1 VKETESF
8 TGWSLAA
15 RKQFVVDETLKMTE
29 DGVSYVLTKDVLF
42 KSPSAA
48 AATLSGRAIN
58 GWTAWK
64 DKDGNT
70 LDENLRK

>member
-1 VKETESF
+1 MLEFFKDGTFEIQES
-8 TGWSLAA
+8 
-15 RKQFVVDETLKMTE
+15 LKTFLITR
-29 DGVSYVLTKDVLF
+29 DILF

-48 AATLSGRAIN
+48 AATLSGRSIN